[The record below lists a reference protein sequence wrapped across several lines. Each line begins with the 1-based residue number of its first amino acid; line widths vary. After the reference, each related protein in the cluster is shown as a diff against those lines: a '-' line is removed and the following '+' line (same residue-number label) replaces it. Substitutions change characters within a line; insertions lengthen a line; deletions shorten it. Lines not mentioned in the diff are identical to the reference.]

1 MNAIA
6 GGALCSHSITGRL
19 SRKLAVLVMVV
30 LAALSVSSW
39 FSVKMILVERN
50 GLELERRCELLA
62 VAIDEAWRRGGA
74 EAVVERLRADAA
86 ARRDGR
92 LQVWLPDGRLLFAD
106 VEPPGFAES
115 DHLRVHHFELPL
127 ASAPGTTL
135 RARWSA
141 DFSGVAAM
149 GTRWAWTLVSVTL
162 AVGLLVAAAVAV
174 TVRRALAP
182 VRELAQ
188 QTMAISP
195 QRLSARLSL
204 SDPAAE
210 LRPWVDQ
217 FNALMERLERAYVQL
232 EAFNADVAHEL
243 RTPLAALIGHTELAL
258 SRERSAEALRD
269 TLGSNL
275 EELQRLSAMV
285 NDMLFLASADR
296 GARARRGGPVS
307 LAALARE
314 VVEFHEATLEDA
326 SLAVHIEGDATL
338 AVDEPLVK
346 RALSNLIG
354 NATRF
359 ADPGSA
365 ITVQI
370 EPGPGVAAPSPEVRI
385 AVANRGAG
393 IEPALLPRIFD
404 RFVRADT
411 ARCHHVGQAVDGP
424 ASTHHGLGLAIV
436 AAIARMHG
444 GTPLA
449 SSGGGTTRVGFSLA
463 AA

>member
-1 MNAIA
+1 M
-6 GGALCSHSITGRL
+6 
-19 SRKLAVLVMVV
+19 M
-30 LAALSVSSW
+30 
-39 FSVKMILVERN
+39 LVERN

-74 EAVVERLRADAA
+74 DAVVERLRADAA
-86 ARRDGR
+86 TRRDGR
-92 LQVWLPDGRLLFAD
+92 LQLWLPDGRLLFAD
-106 VEPPGFAES
+106 AEPPGFAES

-162 AVGLLVAAAVAV
+162 AVGLLVAAAVAW
-174 TVRRALAP
+174 TVRRALTP

-188 QTMAISP
+188 QTMAISA

-204 SDPAAE
+204 TDPAAE

-370 EPGPGVAAPSPEVRI
+370 EPGPGPGPGALAPSPEVRI

-411 ARCHHVGQAVDGP
+411 ARCGSADG
-424 ASTHHGLGLAIV
+424 AGSSHHGLGLAIV

-444 GTPLA
+444 GAPLA
-449 SSGGGTTRVGFSLA
+449 SSQEGTTRVGFSLA
-463 AA
+463 GA